1 MIHGKIDLNL
11 FVVLHAV
18 YEQGSITQAANK
30 LHITQPAVSHALSRL
45 REKFNDPLFIRH
57 GRKIVPSALCQRIMP
72 MIKQSLDNLNDTL
85 SPAAEFDIHQYD
97 RVIRLGLRDI
107 LESIFFPPLLQDLVK
122 NTPNIKVNSER
133 VNLVEMESALS
144 NQSLDIVIDVLT
156 PTGDNINSTLVCNE
170 RFSLICRQDHPILKE
185 LTLQKY
191 TEYPHGIVS
200 LKDSTIDIVDMAL
213 AKHGVTR
220 NVALRC
226 EHYFAAASVACQCD
240 LLLTMPNAYANI
252 LKDKLPIVVSELP
265 FEVPELP
272 VHMFWHQQAEQDP
285 VNNWMRDKLMA
296 ISNSLFNAF

>member
-1 MIHGKIDLNL
+1 M
-11 FVVLHAV
+11 LHAV

-107 LESIFFPPLLQDLVK
+107 LESIFFPPLLQDLVT

-133 VNLVEMESALS
+133 VNLVEMESALT

-296 ISNSLFNAF
+296 ISNSLFNEF